1 MFYLYIKDEVPK
13 RYLIIEA
20 LSWESAEIIF
30 KKLNYKDFLNFPTC
44 YPLIESIL
52 QDHGLKKLSKNFAVY
67 RLDESDDLK

>member
-1 MFYLYIKDEVPK
+1 MFYLYIKYEVPK

-30 KKLNYKDFLNFPTC
+30 KKFKLQRFFKFPTC
-44 YPLIESIL
+44 YTLIESIL